1 MEDEVADRVCHHD
14 GLRRHGRE
22 TVFGYLRL
30 KGPTTISASPKTMMA
45 GLAERRDGLQSMR
58 RAASRSVPF
67 RSLRRVRSEEHTS
80 ALQPLMRISYAVFG
94 LKKKKCNHT
103 RTRAQTHTP
112 PTTYK

>member
-45 GLAERRDGLQSMR
+45 GLAERRDGLQGYGG
-58 RAASRSVPF
+58 
-67 RSLRRVRSEEHTS
+67 VRSEEHTS
-80 ALQPLMRISYAVFG
+80 EPQSLIRISYAVFC
-94 LKKKKCNHT
+94 LKKKTAKVGPNEEHSFLMPLPIT
-103 RTRAQTHTP
+103 
-112 PTTYK
+112 

>member
-45 GLAERRDGLQSMR
+45 GLAERRDGLQGYGGVGAQGAGPGVGVGDMEPKCVVLTR
-58 RAASRSVPF
+58 RQVGHRVSIDRKSV
-67 RSLRRVRSEEHTS
+67 V
-80 ALQPLMRISYAVFG
+80 
-94 LKKKKCNHT
+94 
-103 RTRAQTHTP
+103 
-112 PTTYK
+112 

>member
-45 GLAERRDGLQSMR
+45 GLAERRDGLQGYGGVGEQGSGPGVGGGDLEPKRAHLTRREGRHPVRMR
-58 RAASRSVPF
+58 R
-67 RSLRRVRSEEHTS
+67 HYT
-80 ALQPLMRISYAVFG
+80 QTG
-94 LKKKKCNHT
+94 LYEPHG
-103 RTRAQTHTP
+103 
-112 PTTYK
+112 PTIG